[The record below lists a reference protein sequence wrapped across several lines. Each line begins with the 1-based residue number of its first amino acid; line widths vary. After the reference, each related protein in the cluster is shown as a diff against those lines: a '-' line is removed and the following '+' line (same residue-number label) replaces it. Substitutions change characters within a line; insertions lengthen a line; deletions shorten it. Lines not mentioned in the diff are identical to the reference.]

1 MVLKVEKQKS
11 IVMNMSTGG
20 LDMENIPAEWEEM
33 FENMGLGKED
43 MKSAEMMQYVLE
55 EAIIYQAKK
64 SAE

>member
-1 MVLKVEKQKS
+1 
-11 IVMNMSTGG
+11 
-20 LDMENIPAEWEEM
+20 MENIPAEWEEM